1 MVLSKRNLT
10 KKRNNKYKSK
20 SKTKSKSK
28 YNKKNVSRKTMR
40 GGEVK
45 KPSSVLDF
53 YSK

>member
-10 KKRNNKYKSK
+10 KKRNNKYK